1 MDHIFTEKYPKMLYN
16 NIHLKLLI
24 MTIVTEGLEGNPGA
38 WTYLA
43 WITLMKH
50 FEQIR
55 GALVPL
61 QSKNQDCNHTK
72 RKSQSAPTL
81 TDGTKTLSSYLC
93 RTFEQILN
101 LKNRYL

>member
-16 NIHLKLLI
+16 NVHLKLLI
-24 MTIVTEGLEGNPGA
+24 MTIVTEGLKGNPGA

-43 WITLMKH
+43 RITFMKH

-61 QSKNQDCNHTK
+61 QSKNQDRNHTK
-72 RKSQSAPTL
+72 RKSVGPNFDRWNKNPFL
-81 TDGTKTLSSYLC
+81 LPLSDF
-93 RTFEQILN
+93 RADP
-101 LKNRYL
+101 